1 MAGALARQGAILSPI
16 MKNRCLSTTLAMASL
31 LAGCQ
36 ATVQVVDQRPDFV
49 SDAHASAGQWIGS
62 SSGKGT
68 LNMGSAVAIGP
79 NRLLT
84 NAHVWASD
92 DPWWGAE
99 LPANQ
104 KMYLFERGLEGQTL
118 INEEPVE
125 VEISDHIKKSSFRL
139 IASGMS
145 ALELDSEGTP
155 TRTSIRNCDWAVIET
170 DSPSWNPE
178 AVAVIHPP
186 AMDPDWLIPEDVELF
201 ILGYSPIFEGTTP
214 KGEVDS
220 GDSGIRQT
228 ASDLI
233 TFISEGPYTIKGRS
247 GIKDGT
253 WSVTY
258 PHEWPQPSGH
268 SGGGVFLW
276 NQEAQRPELVGVF
289 HSWDQTAVTTTKE
302 LSLFGN
308 SSFSVQST
316 SKEKV
321 RSLAFS
327 PISGA
332 CQALGLHRD

>member
-1 MAGALARQGAILSPI
+1 
-16 MKNRCLSTTLAMASL
+16 
-31 LAGCQ
+31 
-36 ATVQVVDQRPDFV
+36 
-49 SDAHASAGQWIGS
+49 
-62 SSGKGT
+62 
-68 LNMGSAVAIGP
+68 
-79 NRLLT
+79 
-84 NAHVWASD
+84 
-92 DPWWGAE
+92 
-99 LPANQ
+99 
-104 KMYLFERGLEGQTL
+104 MYLFERGMESQAL

-125 VEISDHIKKSSFRL
+125 VEVSDHIRRSSFRL

-145 ALELDSEGTP
+145 SLELDSEGTP
-155 TRTSIRNCDWAVIET
+155 TYTSLRNCDWAVIET

-178 AVAVIHPP
+178 EVAVIHPP
-186 AMDPDWLIPEDVELF
+186 AMNPDWLIPEDVELF
-201 ILGYSPIFEGTTP
+201 ILGYSSIFKGTTP
-214 KGEVDS
+214 KGDVDLR
-220 GDSGIRQT
+220 DSGIRT
-228 ASDLI
+228 TVSGLI
-233 TFISEGPYTIKGRS
+233 LFINEGPYTIKGRS
-247 GIKDGT
+247 KILDGT

-276 NQEAQRPELVGVF
+276 NEEAQRPELVGVF
-289 HSWDQTAVTTTKE
+289 HTWDQATITTTKE

>member
-1 MAGALARQGAILSPI
+1 
-16 MKNRCLSTTLAMASL
+16 MKIRCLSTTLTMASL

-36 ATVQVVDQRPDFV
+36 ATVQVIDQRPGLM

-62 SSGKGT
+62 VPRKGT
-68 LNMGSAVAIGP
+68 LNVGSAVAIGP

-84 NAHVWASD
+84 NAHVWAPD
-92 DPWWGAE
+92 DPWWGAD

-104 KMYLFERGLEGQTL
+104 KMYLFERGMESQAQ

-125 VEISDHIKKSSFRL
+125 VEVSDHIRGSSFRL

-155 TRTSIRNCDWAVIET
+155 TRTSLRNCDWAVIET

-178 AVAVIHPP
+178 EVAVIHPP

-201 ILGYSPIFEGTTP
+201 ILGYSSIFEGTTP

-220 GDSGIRQT
+220 EDSGIPKT
-228 ASDLI
+228 PSDLI
-233 TFISEGPYTIKGRS
+233 PFISGGPYTIKGRS
-247 GIKDGT
+247 EISDGT

-276 NQEAQRPELVGVF
+276 NEEAQRPELVGVF
-289 HSWDQTAVTTTKE
+289 HTWDQATITTTKE
-302 LSLFGN
+302 FSLFGS